1 MKWLS
6 FEATGSVAYKEF
18 LHILRDRR
26 VLLLVLT
33 LPPLFTLLFGHAF
46 ETSELT
52 GIKSLLIDKDNTP
65 RSQEF
70 IDIILKNKTF
80 DWKRGSPDTKNPS
93 DLVGHRVLAAL
104 VVPAR
109 WNESL
114 DNGDPKPLLLYLDNG
129 DINTASAVEGSVRES
144 LGDFQL
150 KQRDRMIETLPEE
163 VYELGKQLP
172 VQIRKRF
179 VSMMEMWSV
188 DRKLLYNP
196 KSRVIDFVV
205 PGIIGLILQLL
216 TVTLMA
222 CTIARERESG
232 TLYQL
237 MVTSLRRREIVIGKM
252 LPYLV
257 VSTFLV
263 LVIMLVSSWHFG
275 VVFYQL
281 PALAVIC
288 LLFLLCSL
296 GLGLLISA
304 FSRTQTQ
311 AIQFSVFFLLPVF
324 VLSGAFAPLEQL
336 PKAIQYISELFPLT
350 HFCRAFRLVNMYHAG
365 VQFYL
370 GDLVV
375 LLAGALVTFLG
386 AAFLLKRIEQ

>member
-1 MKWLS
+1 M
-6 FEATGSVAYKEF
+6 SVAYKEF
-18 LHILRDRR
+18 LHIYRDRR
-26 VLLLVLT
+26 VLLLVLL

-46 ETSELT
+46 ETSELRDVPA
-52 GIKSLLIDKDNTP
+52 LLINRDNTP

-70 IDIILKNKTF
+70 VDIIFKNKAF
-80 DWKRGSPDTKNPS
+80 RWRYGSSDIKNES
-93 DLVGHRVLAAL
+93 DLLAYHVRATL
-104 VVPAR
+104 VIPQG

-114 DNGDPKPLLLYLDNG
+114 ESGDPKPLLLYLDGG
-129 DINTASAVEGSVRES
+129 DINTADAVEGSVRQS

-150 KQRDRMIETLPEE
+150 KQRDKMIEDLPDE
-163 VYELGKQLP
+163 VIELGKQLP

-196 KSRVIDFVV
+196 KSRVIEYVV

-257 VSTFLV
+257 VSILLV
-263 LVIMLVSSWHFG
+263 AVIMLVSRWHFG
-275 VVFYQL
+275 VAFYQL
-281 PALAVIC
+281 PTLAVVC

-336 PKAIQYISELFPLT
+336 PRAIQYVSELFPLT
-350 HFCRAFRLVNMYHAG
+350 HFCRAFRLVNMYHATAR
-365 VQFYL
+365 FYSL
-370 GDLVV
+370 DLLV
-375 LLAGALVTFLG
+375 LLVGALITFLG

>member
-6 FEATGSVAYKEF
+6 LEATASVAYKEF
-18 LHILRDRR
+18 LHIYRDRR
-26 VLLLVLT
+26 VLLLVLL

-52 GIKSLLIDKDNTP
+52 DVPCMLINRDNTP
-65 RSQEF
+65 RSQQFTE
-70 IDIILKNKTF
+70 IISKNKTF
-80 DWKRGSPDTKNPS
+80 RWRYGSPQIKDES
-93 DLVGHRVLAAL
+93 DLVAYHVRGTL
-104 VVPAR
+104 VIPQG

-114 DNGDPKPLLLYLDNG
+114 ENGDPKPLLLYLDGG
-129 DINTASAVEGSVRES
+129 DINTSDALEGSVRQS

-150 KQRDRMIETLPEE
+150 KERDHMIETLPDE

-188 DRKLLYNP
+188 DKKLLYNP
-196 KSRVIDFVV
+196 KSRVIDYVV

-237 MVTSLRRREIVIGKM
+237 MITALRRREIVIGKM

-257 VSTFLV
+257 VSSLLIV
-263 LVIMLVSSWHFG
+263 IIMLLSRWHFG
-275 VVFYQL
+275 VAFHDL
-281 PALAVIC
+281 PALSLVC

-336 PKAIQYISELFPLT
+336 PQGIRYISELFPLT
-350 HFCRAFRLVNMYHAG
+350 HFCRAFRLVNMYRAG
-365 VQFYL
+365 LDFYL
-370 GDLVV
+370 SDLLI
-375 LLAGALVTFLG
+375 LLAGAVITFLG
-386 AAFLLKRIEQ
+386 AAFLLRRIEQ

>member
-6 FEATGSVAYKEF
+6 FEATASVAYKEF

-46 ETSELT
+46 ETGELT
-52 GIKSLLIDKDNTP
+52 GIRSLLIDRDNTP
-65 RSQEF
+65 RAKEF
-70 IDIILKNKTF
+70 IDIISKNKTF
-80 DWKRGSPDTKNPS
+80 QWRYGSPDTKNPS
-93 DLVGHRVLAAL
+93 DLLGHGVQAAL
-104 VVPAR
+104 VIPEG
-109 WNESL
+109 WNQSL
-114 DNGDPKPLLLYLDNG
+114 ENGDPKPLLLYLNNG

-163 VYELGKQLP
+163 VFELGKQLP

-196 KSRVIDFVV
+196 KSRVIDYVV

-257 VSTFLV
+257 VSIFLV

-275 VVFYQL
+275 VAFYQL

-288 LLFLLCSL
+288 LFFLLCSL

-336 PKAIQYISELFPLT
+336 PKAIQYVSELFPLT

-365 VQFYL
+365 AQFYV

-375 LLAGALVTFLG
+375 LLAGALITFLG

>member
-6 FEATGSVAYKEF
+6 FEATASVAYKEF

-52 GIKSLLIDKDNTP
+52 DVKSLLIDRDNTP

-70 IDIILKNKTF
+70 ADLIWKNKTF
-80 DWKRGSPDTKNPS
+80 DWRRGSPDTKNPS
-93 DLVGHRVLAAL
+93 DLVGHRVQAAL
-104 VVPAR
+104 VIPAG

-114 DNGDPKPLLLYLDNG
+114 ENGDPQPLLLYLDNG

-150 KQRDRMIETLPEE
+150 KQRDRMIESLPEE
-163 VYELGKQLP
+163 VFELGKQLP
-172 VQIRKRF
+172 VKIRKRF

-188 DRKLLYNP
+188 NRKLEYNP
-196 KSRVIDFVV
+196 KSRVIDYVV

-257 VSTFLV
+257 VSMFLV
-263 LVIMLVSSWHFG
+263 IMIMLVSSWHFG
-275 VVFYQL
+275 VAFYQL
-281 PALAVIC
+281 PALAVVC

-336 PKAIQYISELFPLT
+336 PKPIQYVSELFPLT
-350 HFCRAFRLVNMYHAG
+350 HFCRAFRLVNMYHASAR
-365 VQFYL
+365 FYSL
-370 GDLVV
+370 DLVV
-375 LLAGALVTFLG
+375 LFAGALITFLG
-386 AAFLLKRIEQ
+386 AAFLLRHIEE

>member
-6 FEATGSVAYKEF
+6 LEAVASVAYKEF
-18 LHILRDRR
+18 LHIYRDRR

-46 ETSELT
+46 ETGELT
-52 GIKSLLIDKDNTP
+52 GVRSLLTDQDNTP

-70 IDIILKNKTF
+70 IDIISKNKTF
-80 DWKRGSPDTKNPS
+80 QWRRGSPEIKNES
-93 DLVGHRVLAAL
+93 DLLGHGVKASL
-104 VVPAR
+104 VIPAG

-114 DNGDPKPLLLYLDNG
+114 ENGDPKPVVLYLDAS
-129 DINTASAVEGSVRES
+129 DINTADAVEGSVRQS

-188 DRKLLYNP
+188 NRKLLYNP
-196 KSRVIDFVV
+196 KSRVIDYVV

-257 VSTFLV
+257 VSAFLV
-263 LVIMLVSSWHFG
+263 LVIMAVSGWHFG
-275 VVFYQL
+275 VAFHQW
-281 PALAVIC
+281 PALAVVC

-336 PKAIQYISELFPLT
+336 PTAIRYVSELFPLT
-350 HFCRAFRLVNMYHAG
+350 HFCRAFRLVNMYDAG
-365 VQFYL
+365 AQFYAA
-370 GDLVV
+370 DLVI
-375 LLAGALVTFLG
+375 LLAGALITFAG
-386 AAFLLKRIEQ
+386 AVFLLRRIEQ

>member
-6 FEATGSVAYKEF
+6 LEATASVAYKEF
-18 LHILRDRR
+18 LHIYRDRR

-46 ETSELT
+46 ETGELT
-52 GIKSLLIDKDNTP
+52 GVPSLMIDRDNTP
-65 RSQEF
+65 RAQEF
-70 IDIILKNKTF
+70 IDIIAKNKTF
-80 DWKRGSPDTKNPS
+80 HWRRGSPDTKNES
-93 DLVGHRVLAAL
+93 DLLAHGVRAAL
-104 VVPAR
+104 VIPKG
-109 WNESL
+109 WDESL
-114 DNGDPKPLLLYLDNG
+114 ENGDPKPLLLYLDGG
-129 DINTASAVEGSVRES
+129 DINTADAVEGSVRQS

-163 VYELGKQLP
+163 VFDLGKQLP

-179 VSMMEMWSV
+179 VSMMEMWTV

-196 KSRVIDFVV
+196 KARVIDFVV

-252 LPYLV
+252 LPYLLVSALLV
-257 VSTFLV
+257 V
-263 LVIMLVSSWHFG
+263 VIMLVCRLHFG
-275 VVFYQL
+275 VAFYQL

-304 FSRTQTQ
+304 FSHTQTQ

-336 PKAIQYISELFPLT
+336 PTAVRYISELFPLT
-350 HFCRAFRLVNMYHAG
+350 HFCRAFRLVNMYHAAPH
-365 VQFYL
+365 FYV

-375 LLAGALVTFLG
+375 LLAGAFVTFLG